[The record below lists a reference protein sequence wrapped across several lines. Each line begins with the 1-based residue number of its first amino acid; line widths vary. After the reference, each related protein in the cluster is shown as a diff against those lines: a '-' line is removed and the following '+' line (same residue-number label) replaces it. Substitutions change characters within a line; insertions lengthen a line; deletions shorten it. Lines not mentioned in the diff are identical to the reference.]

1 MRPVQLILIVLVVSM
16 LLLYFNRLRSG
27 ILDRVV
33 VLLFAA
39 AGIVMVAIPDL
50 TMKIADLVGVGRG
63 ADLFMYLSLL
73 GLGFFG
79 LVLYSKLRHIES
91 TLSDLA
97 RNVAVNTAH
106 RPEET
111 PQQSDSGGDTSPRA

>member
-1 MRPVQLILIVLVVSM
+1 MRPVQLILIVLVVGM
-16 LLLYFNRLRSG
+16 LFLYFSRLRSG

-39 AGIVMVAIPDL
+39 AGIVMVAMPDL
-50 TMKIADLVGVGRG
+50 TMTLAEAVGVGRG

-79 LVLYSKLRHIES
+79 LVLYSKLRHMEA

-97 RNVAVNTAH
+97 RNIAVNTAH
-106 RPEET
+106 RPEGS
-111 PQQSDSGGDTSPRA
+111 PRKSDSGGDASGPA